1 MKAFSIFSLFLLLL
15 GSFGVTNTLAADY
28 PSKPIEIIVTY
39 APGGSTDTS
48 ARITAPKASKIL
60 GQPIVVIN
68 KPGAGGALGYDQV
81 AKSAPDGYTLVLYAI
96 NAVILKAINPSLSFH
111 PVQDFA
117 PVSNLITQANILVV
131 SPNSK
136 ITSVAQYVEAAKK
149 SPGKVTFGSSGMGSS
164 QHLSGEL
171 FKRVAKVDM
180 VHVPHKGSAPCVT
193 ALLGGH
199 IESGFINAPD
209 VMEQVRGGK
218 LRAIGVTTAQRI
230 VELPNVPTIAE
241 SGYPGFEVVSWMGIC
256 APGKTPRPIVEKLAN
271 AYKQVMEDPEVPG
284 KMKTMGFIP
293 THMPPEA
300 FSAWIKKEF
309 DKFSTLAKEA
319 NIKME

>member
-1 MKAFSIFSLFLLLL
+1 MKRFWSCLLFGIFFFGAFP
-15 GSFGVTNTLAADY
+15 GSQAADY
-28 PSKPIEIIVTY
+28 PAKAIELIVTY
-39 APGGSTDTS
+39 APGGSTDTT
-48 ARITAPKASKIL
+48 ARLTSPKASKTL
-60 GQPIVVIN
+60 GQPFVVIN

-96 NAVILKAINPSLSFH
+96 NSVILKAINPALSFH

-131 SPNSK
+131 PPNSK
-136 ITSVAQYVEAAKK
+136 ITSVANYVETAMKN
-149 SPGKVTFGSSGMGSS
+149 PGKITFGSSGMGSS

-171 FKRVAKVDM
+171 FKKVAKVDM

-193 ALLGGH
+193 AMLGGH
-199 IESGFINAPD
+199 IDSGFINAPD

-218 LRAIGVTTAQRI
+218 LRPIAVTTAQRI

-241 SGYPGFEVVSWMGIC
+241 SGYPGFEVVSWMGIA
-256 APGKTPRPIVEKLAN
+256 APAKTPRAIVEKLGKV
-271 AYKQVMEDPEVPG
+271 YKEIMDDPEVPN
-284 KMKTMGFIP
+284 KMKSMGFIP
-293 THMPPEA
+293 TYMAPDQ
-300 FSAWIKKEF
+300 FGAWIKKEF
-309 DKFSTLAKEA
+309 EKFSVLAREA

>member
-1 MKAFSIFSLFLLLL
+1 MKKIAFVCLAVGIGIGIAFPSP
-15 GSFGVTNTLAADY
+15 AADY
-28 PSKPIEIIVTY
+28 PAKPVEIIVTY
-39 APGGSTDTS
+39 APGGSTDTT
-48 ARITAPKASKIL
+48 ARLTAPKASKIL

-68 KPGAGGALGYDQV
+68 KPSAGGALGYDQV
-81 AKSAPDGYTLVLYAI
+81 TKSAPDGYTLALYAI
-96 NAVILKAINPSLSFH
+96 NAVILKAINPALGFH

-117 PVSNLITQANILVV
+117 PVANLITQANILVV
-131 SPNSK
+131 SLNSK

-193 ALLGGH
+193 AMLGGH
-199 IESGFINAPD
+199 IDSGFINAPD
-209 VMEQVRGGK
+209 VMEQVRAGK
-218 LRAIGVTTAQRI
+218 LKAIAVTTAQRI

-241 SGYPGFEVVSWMGIC
+241 SGYPGFEVVSWMGIA
-256 APGKTPRPIVEKLAN
+256 APGKTPPAIVEKLGKV
-271 AYKQVMEDPEVPG
+271 YKEIMDDPEVPT
-284 KMKTMGFIP
+284 KMKNMGFIP
-293 THMPPEA
+293 TYMAPDK
-300 FSAWIKKEF
+300 FRAWIQKEF

>member
-1 MKAFSIFSLFLLLL
+1 MKAFPTYLLFVLFL
-15 GSFGVTNTLAADY
+15 GIAAATTAQAADY

-68 KPGAGGALGYDQV
+68 KAGAGGALGYDQV

-131 SPNSK
+131 NPNSK
-136 ITSVAQYVEAAKK
+136 ITSVTQYVEAAKK

-199 IESGFINAPD
+199 IDSGFINAPD

-230 VELPNVPTIAE
+230 VELPSVPSIAE

-256 APGKTPRPIVEKLAN
+256 APAKTPRPIVEKLAN

-293 THMPPEA
+293 THMPPEV

-309 DKFSTLAKEA
+309 EKFSALAKEA

>member
-1 MKAFSIFSLFLLLL
+1 MKRLWSCLLFGIFL
-15 GSFGVTNTLAADY
+15 GGGFPGSHAADY
-28 PSKPIEIIVTY
+28 PAKPIEIIVTY
-39 APGGSTDTS
+39 APGGSTDTT
-48 ARITAPKASKIL
+48 ARLTSPKASKML
-60 GQPIVVIN
+60 GQPFVVIN

-81 AKSAPDGYTLVLYAI
+81 VKSAPDGYTLVLYAI
-96 NAVILKAINPSLSFH
+96 NAVILKAINPALSFH

-131 SPNSK
+131 PPNSK
-136 ITSVAQYVEAAKK
+136 ITSVANYVESAKK
-149 SPGKVTFGSSGMGSS
+149 NPGKVIFGSSGMGSS

-193 ALLGGH
+193 AMLGGH
-199 IESGFINAPD
+199 IDSGFINAPD

-218 LRAIGVTTAQRI
+218 LRAIAVTTAQRI

-241 SGYPGFEVVSWMGIC
+241 SGYPGFEVVSWMGIA
-256 APGKTPRPIVEKLAN
+256 APAKTPPAIVEKLGKV
-271 AYKQVMEDPEVPG
+271 YKEIMDDPEVPN
-284 KMKTMGFIP
+284 KMKSMGFIP
-293 THMPPEA
+293 TYMAPDK
-300 FSAWIKKEF
+300 FGAWIKKEF
-309 DKFSTLAKEA
+309 EKFSALAREA